1 MVTRNPCLK
10 CLIQAC
16 CTMSCED
23 NNKFN
28 KFSNS
33 TIPKFCIIF
42 SVISVLSFLIFISI
56 AYKKI
61 ALIIICMVWFISFL
75 ISKSFFDTFDEDL
88 EFPDIVTMF
97 ILAPFLAI
105 SLTIIM
111 LFEVY
116 SKVDKSILS

>member
-1 MVTRNPCLK
+1 
-10 CLIQAC
+10 
-16 CTMSCED
+16 MSCED